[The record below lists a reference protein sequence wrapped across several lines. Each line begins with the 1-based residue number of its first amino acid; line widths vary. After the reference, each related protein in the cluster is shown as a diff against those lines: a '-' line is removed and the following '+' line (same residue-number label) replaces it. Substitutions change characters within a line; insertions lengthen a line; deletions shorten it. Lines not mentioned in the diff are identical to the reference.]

1 MSKTYVSVSL
11 RRLVFDRAQGVCEYC
26 LLPETLTA
34 ASHQVDHVIAE
45 KHDGLTNENNLAL
58 SCAVCNYA
66 KGSDIASIDSATGE
80 IVRLYNPRQDFWG
93 DHFQVESDSGRIQ
106 PLTAIGRTTVRLLQ
120 FNRSER
126 VVERKLWIRAGVVF
140 ALEQKDEERE

>member
-26 LLPETLTA
+26 LLPETLTV

-45 KHDGLTNENNLAL
+45 KHGGLTDENNLAL
-58 SCAVCNYA
+58 SCSTCNYA
-66 KGSDIASIDSATGE
+66 KGSDIASIDSVTSD
-80 IVRLYNPRQDFWG
+80 IVRLYNPRQDVWSN
-93 DHFQVESDSGRIQ
+93 HFRVDLDSGLIQ
-106 PLTAIGRTTVRLLQ
+106 PLTAVGRTTERLLQ

-140 ALEQKDEERE
+140 EPKQKNVDS